1 MRGRRLAVVL
11 TLGLFAA
18 ACFPANPPPP
28 PDTYVALGDS
38 YTSGPIIPFPI
49 PPYGCLKS
57 DHNYP
62 HLAAPSIAL
71 PKFVDISCGGATT
84 DDMRNPQ
91 DVSPDGPNPPQFSAL
106 DFMTGV
112 VTITIGG
119 NDIGFTSIAEN
130 CASPTP
136 LGTPC
141 QDKYVVNGHDELRQ
155 RIADTAPKVAA
166 TLQGIH
172 QHAPRAKIYILA
184 YEAILPEGP
193 LLAGAPEGCYPQM
206 PMTPGDV
213 PYLRGIEKALNE
225 MIAQQAAAN
234 DATFVD
240 TYAASIGH
248 DACQIPTV
256 RWVEPVVPAA
266 PPAPVHPNQLG
277 MTGAKDA
284 FLAAIP

>member
-1 MRGRRLAVVL
+1 MSVRG
-11 TLGLFAA
+11 GLPPGK
-18 ACFPANPPPP
+18 PAPP

-62 HLAAPSIAL
+62 TFAAPSIAL

-84 DDMRNPQ
+84 DDMTNPQ

-112 VTITIGG
+112 VTLTIGG

-172 QHAPRAKIYILA
+172 QHARGRRSTSSPTRRSSPRVRSSPAR
-184 YEAILPEGP
+184 PR
-193 LLAGAPEGCYPQM
+193 
-206 PMTPGDV
+206 V
-213 PYLRGIEKALNE
+213 
-225 MIAQQAAAN
+225 
-234 DATFVD
+234 ATRR
-240 TYAASIGH
+240 
-248 DACQIPTV
+248 C
-256 RWVEPVVPAA
+256 R
-266 PPAPVHPNQLG
+266 
-277 MTGAKDA
+277 
-284 FLAAIP
+284 

>member
-1 MRGRRLAVVL
+1 MKGRRLVVVL
-11 TLGLFAA
+11 TLGLFAV
-18 ACFPANPPPP
+18 ACFPTSPPPP

-38 YTSGPIIPFPI
+38 YTSGPIIPVPI
-49 PPYGCLKS
+49 PPFGCLKS

-71 PKFVDISCGGATT
+71 PNFVDISCGGATT
-84 DDMRNPQ
+84 DDMTNPQ
-91 DVSPDGPNPPQFSAL
+91 GVSPDGPNPPQFSAL
-106 DFMTGV
+106 DSMTGV
-112 VTITIGG
+112 VTLTIGG

-136 LGTPC
+136 VGTPC

-155 RIADTAPKVAA
+155 RIADTAP
-166 TLQGIH
+166 
-172 QHAPRAKIYILA
+172 YILA

-193 LLAGAPEGCYPQM
+193 LVAGAPEGCYPQM

-213 PYLRGIEKALNE
+213 PYLRGIEKALNA

-234 DATFVD
+234 NATFVD

-266 PPAPVHPNQLG
+266 PAAPVHPNQLG

-284 FLAAIP
+284 LVAALP